1 MNLSDYQNQF
11 DKLISRKEKST
22 KFQNFRNSYFSEFL
36 KVGLPTQKWEDWRFT
51 NLSQLKKEKF
61 DISEVHSNSL
71 KRVDLL
77 KYDIEGVITFVF
89 VNGQYQERNQVFP
102 KGLKVSTGLKDFE
115 PHRINVPP
123 KMSDPFELL
132 NTAFVDS
139 ALSITIKENIDFKS
153 PIRFLYLSENK
164 TNLMISPKIYLK
176 VSNSSSG
183 TFIEEH
189 FSRKGSLFHNQ
200 STNVKLEKNSTL
212 NHIRIQ
218 SNSLKTTTINNITIN
233 QKKDTSY
240 NFTQFSEGSGL
251 SRSNINS
258 YLDEEGSQCYIN
270 GLSLSKN
277 SQQIDNNII
286 ITHNAPNCTSGQNFR
301 SILKG
306 RSKGVF
312 NGRTIV
318 KQKAQKT
325 NSSQSNKNLL
335 ISKDA
340 LMYSNPQLE
349 IYADD
354 VKCSHGSTT
363 GQLDESV
370 LFYLQSRGLNI
381 SLSKT
386 LLLKGFSAEIFDTIK
401 DNLIKKSLE
410 DKFEIWLINS
420 QSE

>member
-11 DKLISRKEKST
+11 DKLISNKKSN
-22 KFQNFRNSYFSEFL
+22 KFQDFRNLCFTEFL

-51 NLSQLKKEKF
+51 NLSILKKEKF
-61 DISEVHSNSL
+61 DISELNSSSFE
-71 KRVDLL
+71 KFDLD
-77 KYDIEGVITFVF
+77 KYNIEGVVTFTF
-89 VNGQYQERNQVFP
+89 INGYYQQRNQVFP
-102 KGLKVSTGLKDFE
+102 ENLEVSTGLKDFE
-115 PHRINVPP
+115 PNKIDVPP

-132 NTAFVDS
+132 NSAFMDS
-139 ALSITIKENIDFKS
+139 CLSITIKENLDFTS
-153 PIRFLYLSENK
+153 PIRFLYLSDSK
-164 TNLMISPKIYLK
+164 TNLMISPKIHLK
-176 VSNSSSG
+176 VSKKSSA

-189 FSRKGSLFHNQ
+189 ISSKGSLFHNQ
-200 STNVKLEKNSTL
+200 STIIKLEKNSNL
-212 NHIRIQ
+212 DHIRIQ
-218 SNSLKTTTINNITIN
+218 TNSHKTTNINNITIN
-233 QKKDTSY
+233 QKKDSSY

-258 YLDEEGSQCYIN
+258 NLDEDGCESYIN

-277 SQQIDNNII
+277 TQQIDNNIV
-286 ITHNAPNCTSGQNFR
+286 ITHKAPNCTSGQNFR

-335 ISKDA
+335 ISKDS

-363 GQLDESV
+363 GQLDENI
-370 LFYLQSRGLNI
+370 LFYLQSRGLDIN
-381 SLSKT
+381 LSKT
-386 LLLKGFSAEIFDTIK
+386 LLLKGFSAKIFNTIK
-401 DNLIKKSLE
+401 NNSIKNLLE
-410 DKFEIWLINS
+410 DKFDFWLNNS
-420 QSE
+420 QNE

>member
-139 ALSITIKENIDFKS
+139 AISITIKENIDFKS

-233 QKKDTSY
+233 QKKDSSY

-286 ITHNAPNCTSGQNFR
+286 ITHNAPK
-301 SILKG
+301 L
-306 RSKGVF
+306 
-312 NGRTIV
+312 
-318 KQKAQKT
+318 
-325 NSSQSNKNLL
+325 
-335 ISKDA
+335 
-340 LMYSNPQLE
+340 
-349 IYADD
+349 
-354 VKCSHGSTT
+354 H
-363 GQLDESV
+363 
-370 LFYLQSRGLNI
+370 
-381 SLSKT
+381 
-386 LLLKGFSAEIFDTIK
+386 
-401 DNLIKKSLE
+401 
-410 DKFEIWLINS
+410 
-420 QSE
+420 

>member
-1 MNLSDYQNQF
+1 MNLSDYQSQF

-153 PIRFLYLSENK
+153 PIRFLYLSENE

-176 VSNSSSG
+176 VSNSCLLYTSPSPRDRQKSRMPSS
-183 TFIEEH
+183 
-189 FSRKGSLFHNQ
+189 
-200 STNVKLEKNSTL
+200 
-212 NHIRIQ
+212 
-218 SNSLKTTTINNITIN
+218 
-233 QKKDTSY
+233 
-240 NFTQFSEGSGL
+240 
-251 SRSNINS
+251 
-258 YLDEEGSQCYIN
+258 
-270 GLSLSKN
+270 
-277 SQQIDNNII
+277 
-286 ITHNAPNCTSGQNFR
+286 A
-301 SILKG
+301 
-306 RSKGVF
+306 
-312 NGRTIV
+312 
-318 KQKAQKT
+318 
-325 NSSQSNKNLL
+325 
-335 ISKDA
+335 
-340 LMYSNPQLE
+340 
-349 IYADD
+349 
-354 VKCSHGSTT
+354 
-363 GQLDESV
+363 
-370 LFYLQSRGLNI
+370 
-381 SLSKT
+381 
-386 LLLKGFSAEIFDTIK
+386 
-401 DNLIKKSLE
+401 
-410 DKFEIWLINS
+410 
-420 QSE
+420 